1 MSSNKSNKWKKVGGR
16 SRSAN
21 YNAVRI
27 PQQTANIFNISDLMG
42 KASTDNSTLGKINIH
57 DNVAIQGTLDVSG
70 SASGI
75 TSTKTSGKEFAT
87 LDWVNSEFNPAN
99 TLWSLHDNGNII
111 FNKTGTQVDII
122 GNTYNEGTSTF
133 NGSLQVTSPFVK
145 ETSFFGLT
153 NDTEDQSQPPNFGS
167 SVAISNMIDSSYN
180 IAVTSAQ
187 QAEVYYTD
195 PSGDS
200 GTLGAKIDKNN
211 DISFNNDTMG
221 FVDSNQSIAISADGK
236 IVVVGDPSNN
246 RIFIS
251 TTTTDGSVKTV
262 IRKHGQDDSQ
272 YGYSV
277 AISSDG
283 YYIAVG
289 APNVKDGN
297 GVEVGKVFMWNNGE
311 FSTDDSNGDSVWL
324 LSYEIINDWNSSTNS
339 NIIPH
344 MGISVAFNKNGRLLA
359 IGSAMIDTDTN
370 TNNNEL
376 INNHTHDQGKSD
388 QYKGQVDVYKASG
401 NSSSRSWHKLP
412 QSLTVD
418 NYSHFGKSISISDDG
433 TILAVGAP
441 GQITAGVL
449 HSGEAG
455 NVYIYQIDGIT
466 ASQIEDINYQSV
478 SNVTWKQIKTIP
490 GKPHSSFGTSVSLN
504 LAGDTLVAGGPT
516 YDGSVNGTGM
526 GYAEVY
532 TQVFSDWR
540 LGCPTIYQEFPNDGH
555 TYIPN
560 TSAYF
565 GSSVSISSN
574 DSSNNMI
581 VVGAPYNQLVT
592 DGNSSVSDEN
602 YGTIFTYAL
611 NDIVQSN
618 LFSVD
623 GGSKTTSFKGNVYI
637 DRTGITGDPSGNEVV
652 TADWV
657 RNNYGNGNGNSGL
670 TYTNDDTVIKSLSD
684 ELTNTQQLLSQQNE
698 TINNI
703 KSSLQQN
710 TDDITAGS
718 NLYTTAL
725 EQLFKNEIDSDYH
738 HNYNKIMLDIHYD
751 TIEAHSK
758 QLNNLGHVVETDK
771 TNNISNIVKIQSHD
785 KQLKNLVRVVDE
797 EKIHNVSNDVK
808 IHSHDKQLKNLVR
821 VVDEE
826 KIHNVSNDVKIQSH
840 DKQLKNLV
848 RVVDEEKSNLKD
860 HVHNMMLQNNAT
872 QEHMFN
878 NEMKYSNIHKSHE
891 TQIANLTHV
900 VDEEKSNLKDHVHNT
915 MLQNK
920 ATQEHMFNNEMKY
933 SNIHKSHDTQIANLT
948 HVVDEEKSNL
958 KDHVHNMM
966 LQNKL
971 TEEHI
976 FNKDIDTD
984 DRLTHIQ
991 AIIDNH
997 KKELAYMSLK
1007 TKVIGDHIFSTDIDT
1022 DDRLTDIQA
1031 IIDNHKKELT
1041 YMSLKTKA
1049 LENHIFDSEINK

>member
-27 PQQTANIFNISDLMG
+27 PQQTTNIFNISDLMG

-167 SVAISNMIDSSYN
+167 SVAISKMIDSSYN

-200 GTLGAKIDKNN
+200 GTLGAKIDKNY
-211 DISFNNDTMG
+211 DISLNATMG
-221 FVDSNQSIAISADGK
+221 FNGSNQSIAISADGK

-251 TTTTDGSVKTV
+251 RTNNDGSVNTV
-262 IRKHGQDDSQ
+262 TRTGENGSQ

-289 APNVKDGN
+289 APNFKDTYHN
-297 GVEVGKVFMWNNGE
+297 GVEVGKVYIWNGVYFNN
-311 FSTDDSNGDSVWL
+311 DHDSGIQWV
-324 LSYEIINDWNSSTNS
+324 SYEISNDWYSNANS

-344 MGISVAFNKNGRLLA
+344 MGISVAFNKNCRLLA
-359 IGSAMIDTDTN
+359 VGSSMIDSGSVTVD
-370 TNNNEL
+370 NN
-376 INNHTHDQGKSD
+376 GKPD
-388 QYKGQVDVYKASG
+388 QYKGQVDAYKFTISTDG
-401 NSSSRSWHKLP
+401 NNIISWNKLP

-418 NYSHFGKSISISDDG
+418 NYSHFGKSISIGDDG

-449 HSGEAG
+449 HPGEAG

-466 ASQIEDINYQSV
+466 ASQIADVHYS
-478 SNVTWKQIKTIP
+478 SLHSVTWKQIKTIP

-516 YDGSVNGTGM
+516 YDGSVNGTGL
-526 GYAEVY
+526 GYVEVY

-581 VVGAPYNQLVT
+581 VVGAPYNQLAT
-592 DGNSSVSDEN
+592 HGNSSGSDEN

-618 LFSVD
+618 IFSVD

-657 RNNYGNGNGNSGL
+657 RNNYGNGNSGL
-670 TYTNDDTVIKSLSD
+670 TYTNDDTVIKNISD

-698 TINNI
+698 TINDI
-703 KSSLQQN
+703 KIN
-710 TDDITAGS
+710 F
-718 NLYTTAL
+718 TT
-725 EQLFKNEIDSDYH
+725 
-738 HNYNKIMLDIHYD
+738 
-751 TIEAHSK
+751 
-758 QLNNLGHVVETDK
+758 
-771 TNNISNIVKIQSHD
+771 
-785 KQLKNLVRVVDE
+785 
-797 EKIHNVSNDVK
+797 
-808 IHSHDKQLKNLVR
+808 
-821 VVDEE
+821 
-826 KIHNVSNDVKIQSH
+826 
-840 DKQLKNLV
+840 
-848 RVVDEEKSNLKD
+848 
-860 HVHNMMLQNNAT
+860 
-872 QEHMFN
+872 
-878 NEMKYSNIHKSHE
+878 KY
-891 TQIANLTHV
+891 
-900 VDEEKSNLKDHVHNT
+900 
-915 MLQNK
+915 
-920 ATQEHMFNNEMKY
+920 
-933 SNIHKSHDTQIANLT
+933 
-948 HVVDEEKSNL
+948 
-958 KDHVHNMM
+958 
-966 LQNKL
+966 
-971 TEEHI
+971 
-976 FNKDIDTD
+976 
-984 DRLTHIQ
+984 R
-991 AIIDNH
+991 
-997 KKELAYMSLK
+997 
-1007 TKVIGDHIFSTDIDT
+1007 
-1022 DDRLTDIQA
+1022 
-1031 IIDNHKKELT
+1031 
-1041 YMSLKTKA
+1041 
-1049 LENHIFDSEINK
+1049 